1 MKILIISSL
10 IIFTYGCNAQLTND
24 TDIKKKN
31 KMEKFD
37 KLTFEKNKV
46 NGEYIYTLEDGSEVR
61 QMENLKSLEYTEEI
75 REPGTPFS
83 RVKVFFMENGQ
94 LKVVGDRFYLIP
106 IGKWQYYDKFNNLEK
121 ETDWDVEY
129 KFTIYDLANMMLE
142 KDVNIM
148 KIQKGIDVLRSD
160 IAGPRYI
167 IVYPVD
173 SIKRPYDFYNLVING
188 ISGEE
193 IEKTIISVRR

>member
-1 MKILIISSL
+1 MTGIKIQNLQQ
-10 IIFTYGCNAQLTND
+10 TPVKHTENVRH
-24 TDIKKKN
+24 KN
-31 KMEKFD
+31 SAEFGG
-37 KLTFEKNKV
+37 V
-46 NGEYIYTLEDGSEVR
+46 
-61 QMENLKSLEYTEEI
+61 LKGAI
-75 REPGTPFS
+75 S
-83 RVKVFFMENGQ
+83 RVA
-94 LKVVGDRFYLIP
+94 
-106 IGKWQYYDKFNNLEK
+106 NLEK